1 MKRPVTSRPTRAEI
15 GLGSLRDNFL
25 SIKQFIGG
33 DTRFMAVVKA
43 DAYGH
48 GAVRCAQVL
57 EAAGID
63 WFGVAIPAEGVEL
76 RKKGIR
82 KRILCLGG
90 FWQGQENM
98 LLNQGLTPVIY
109 RLDQA
114 EAFDAA
120 AKARNSIAE
129 IHLKI
134 DTGMGRIGV
143 RDDEIDQFLDKFARF
158 SNLHIE
164 GVMTHFAAADDPG
177 SNDFTNEQI
186 SRFERALGAV
196 EARGHRPV
204 YRDLANSAGTVAF
217 PDARG
222 NLVRLG
228 GILYGLTDDVMPPDC
243 DLPELKPVMSLKTK
257 IAHLKTVPEGES
269 LGYGRTFKTERR
281 SLIATL
287 PIGYQD
293 GYPRVLSN
301 NARVIIREQYAP
313 VVGRVSMDWTLVDV
327 TGVEGVEVSDDVILI
342 GSEGGCEIRAE
353 ELGALSDT
361 ISYEITCGI
370 NRRVT
375 RTYAEGGEE

>member
-1 MKRPVTSRPTRAEI
+1 
-15 GLGSLRDNFL
+15 
-25 SIKQFIGG
+25 
-33 DTRFMAVVKA
+33 MAVVKA

-48 GAVRCAQVL
+48 GAVRCAQAL
-57 EAAGID
+57 ESAGID

-82 KRILCLGG
+82 KRILCLGS
-90 FWQGQENM
+90 FWESQENL

-120 AKARNSIAE
+120 AKSRNSIAE
-129 IHLKI
+129 VHLKI

-143 RDDEIDQFLDKFARF
+143 RHDEMDPFLDKFAKF
-158 SNLHIE
+158 GNLHIE
-164 GVMTHFAAADDPG
+164 GVMTHFAAADEPD
-177 SNDFTNEQI
+177 SIDFTREQI
-186 SRFERALGAV
+186 ARFERALAAV

-204 YRDLANSAGTVAF
+204 YRDLSNSAGTIAF
-217 PDARG
+217 PDALG

-228 GILYGLTDDVMPPDC
+228 GVLYGLTDDVLPPDVET
-243 DLPELKPVMSLKTK
+243 PVFSPVMSLRTA
-257 IAHLKTVPEGES
+257 IAHVKTVPEGET
-269 LGYGRTFKTERR
+269 LGYGRTFATERE

-301 NARVIIREQYAP
+301 KARVIIRGQYAP

-327 TGVEGVEVSDDVILI
+327 TDIEGAEVGDDVVLI
-342 GSEGGCEIRAE
+342 GSEGACEVRAE

-375 RTYAEGGEE
+375 RIYAEGGEE